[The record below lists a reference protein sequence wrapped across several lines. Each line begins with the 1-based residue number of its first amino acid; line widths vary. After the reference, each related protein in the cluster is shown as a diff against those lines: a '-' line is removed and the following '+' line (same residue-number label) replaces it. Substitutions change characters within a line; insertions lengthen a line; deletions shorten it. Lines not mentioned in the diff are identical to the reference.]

1 MLHDLQKGLADVS
14 LYNALTPMLDAVE
27 AAHGSKERRLGVYRT
42 NTLNSLSD
50 VLASAYPVVER
61 IVGPRF
67 FRALAEAFI
76 AAHPPQQPVLYRYG
90 GDMADF
96 LQSFEP
102 TQELPY
108 LADVARLEWARIESY
123 FAADIA
129 PLDPQRFAEVPP
141 VRLGEVAFTLHPSA
155 GLISAAFPV
164 FEIWSVNQPD
174 HETVPE
180 IDFSVHENGLI
191 FRRDHLVTQRV
202 LGPGAFAWLES
213 LKHGH
218 ALGEAT
224 EQASALDGNFDLQ
237 NTLRQHLADGIFTDI
252 TG

>member
-1 MLHDLQKGLADVS
+1 MLHDLQKGLAEVA
-14 LYNALTPMLDAVE
+14 LNNALAPMLDAIE

-61 IVGPRF
+61 IVGLRF
-67 FRALAEAFI
+67 FRAVAEAFI

-96 LQSFEP
+96 LQGFEP
-102 TQELPY
+102 AQKLLYLP
-108 LADVARLEWARIESY
+108 DVARLEWARIEAY
-123 FAADIA
+123 FAADSA
-129 PLDPQRFAEVPP
+129 PLDPQKLAEVPP
-141 VRLGEVAFTLHPSA
+141 ERLGDVAFTLHPSA
-155 GLISAAFPV
+155 GLLGAAFPV

-174 HETVPE
+174 HERVPE

-191 FRRDHLVTQRV
+191 FRRDQIVTQRV
-202 LGPGAFAWLES
+202 LGPGALAWLES

-224 EQASALDGNFDLQ
+224 EQASALDAHFDLQ

-252 TG
+252 TV